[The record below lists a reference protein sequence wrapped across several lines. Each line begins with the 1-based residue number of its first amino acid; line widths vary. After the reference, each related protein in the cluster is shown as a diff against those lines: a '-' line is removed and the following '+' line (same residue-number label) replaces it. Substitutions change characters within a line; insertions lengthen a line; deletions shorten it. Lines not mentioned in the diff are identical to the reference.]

1 MIPLPATL
9 LRPSLLLALPAA
21 LLLSAC
27 GEAPPAGGA
36 GKGGKSGKGGGAAPV
51 LVTKVERKVV
61 PLSLEAIGAV
71 EPIRT
76 TAIRSQVTGTLK
88 RRAIREGQ
96 DVNAGDLLLEVDPRP
111 FQNALQTAEADLK
124 KSQVQLETARAQVA
138 RYRSLSTDQMVSKEQ
153 YEKITDAA
161 RALEAEVAAVES
173 RLANA
178 RLQLEYCSI
187 RAPLTGRTGN
197 IHVHEGDIVRA
208 NDSGAPLMTINQLNP
223 IYVTFGVPQQYLAA
237 VSRYRASGTLRV
249 AVVPP
254 GADERPEVGDLTFLD
269 NTVDSTTGTIRLK
282 GTFPNKENRLWPGQ
296 FATVTLTLASPEVT
310 AVPANALQVSQ
321 AGQYVYVVKA
331 DQTAEMRMVTVERL
345 AGADAVIA
353 KGLEPGEVVVTEGQ
367 LRVLPGRPVEVKSS
381 GAGDAAGKSGKG
393 QKGAKAGAAPGK
405 APEAAKGAAGGK
417 SP

>member
-237 VSRYRASGTLRV
+237 VSRYRTSGTLRV

>member
-178 RLQLEYCSI
+178 RLQLEYSSI

-197 IHVHEGDIVRA
+197 IHVPEGDIVRA

-254 GADERPEVGDLTFLD
+254 GADERPEIGELTFLD

-353 KGLEPGEVVVTEGQ
+353 KGLEPGEVIVTEGQ

-405 APEAAKGAAGGK
+405 APEAAKGTAGGK

>member
-9 LRPSLLLALPAA
+9 LRPSLLLALPAT

-178 RLQLEYCSI
+178 RLQLEYSSI

-254 GADERPEVGDLTFLD
+254 GADERPEVGELTFLD

-353 KGLEPGEVVVTEGQ
+353 KGLEPGEVIVTEGQ

-405 APEAAKGAAGGK
+405 APEAAKGTAGGK

>member
-1 MIPLPATL
+1 MIPRLSSPHTL
-9 LRPSLLLALPAA
+9 LLLAALPAVFF
-21 LLLSAC
+21 LGAC
-27 GEAPPAGGA
+27 GEAPPAGG
-36 GKGGKSGKGGGAAPV
+36 GKSGKSGKAGGAAPV
-51 LVTKVERKVV
+51 LVAKSEKKVV

-88 RRAIREGQ
+88 RRVIREGQ
-96 DVNAGDLLLEVDPRP
+96 DVTAGELLLEVDPRP

-124 KSQVQLETARAQVA
+124 KAQVQLETARAQVA

-153 YEKITDAA
+153 YEKITDTA

-187 RAPLTGRTGN
+187 RAPLSGRTGN
-197 IHVHEGDIVRA
+197 INVHEGDIVRA
-208 NDSGAPLMTINQLNP
+208 NDSGLPLLTINQVSP

-249 AVVPP
+249 SVVPP
-254 GADERPEVGDLTFLD
+254 GADEKPEIGELTFLD
-269 NTVDSTTGTIRLK
+269 NTVDSATGTIRLK
-282 GTFPNKENRLWPGQ
+282 GSFPNKESRLWPGQ
-296 FATVTLTLASPEVT
+296 FATVNLTLASPEVT

-321 AGQYVYVVKA
+321 SGQYVYVVKA
-331 DQTAEMRMVTVERL
+331 DSTAEMRPVTVERL
-345 AGADAVIA
+345 AGTDAVIS
-353 KGLEPGEVVVTEGQ
+353 KGVAPGETIVTEGQ
-367 LRVLPGRPVEVKSS
+367 LRVIPGRPVEVKTP
-381 GAGDAAGKSGKG
+381 GAADAAGKSGKG
-393 QKGAKAGAAPGK
+393 TKGGK
-405 APEAAKGAAGGK
+405 SGGKSAESADGKSGGK

>member
-9 LRPSLLLALPAA
+9 RRPSLLLALSAA